1 MNSMNNLE
9 SATGSRDWKDV
20 CRHVMDYASD
30 AILIADSNGCVI
42 QANRRTCELI
52 ERNRHELQGARSID
66 LVCPADRPRLTND
79 LSRLEEGI
87 DLLTVVSFPTT
98 DGHEIPVEISATSV
112 YDRDADEL
120 LFVAILRDLRTRHA
134 EEQSR
139 LRQHE
144 EQRNAIVREIH
155 HRIKNHLQGLLGLIC
170 RESERNPD
178 GAYLFRD
185 ISTKVNSIAVVHGLQ
200 ASQQRDAINLCDL
213 VTTVSALN
221 EEVRGMPGRVTPS
234 VEIPERAL
242 IRESEC
248 VPVALLMNEAIGN
261 AIKHSRTEDDP
272 VTVNLAGDG
281 REGWATVTIRNAGS
295 LPNGFDETT
304 FSGISSGLGLQRA
317 LLPATG
323 AWLSIRNDDSRREV
337 VTVIHFESPVLV
349 KRGPKS

>member
-1 MNSMNNLE
+1 
-9 SATGSRDWKDV
+9 
-20 CRHVMDYASD
+20 
-30 AILIADSNGCVI
+30 
-42 QANRRTCELI
+42 
-52 ERNRHELQGARSID
+52 
-66 LVCPADRPRLTND
+66 
-79 LSRLEEGI
+79 
-87 DLLTVVSFPTT
+87 
-98 DGHEIPVEISATSV
+98 
-112 YDRDADEL
+112 
-120 LFVAILRDLRTRHA
+120 
-134 EEQSR
+134 
-139 LRQHE
+139 
-144 EQRNAIVREIH
+144 
-155 HRIKNHLQGLLGLIC
+155 
-170 RESERNPD
+170 
-178 GAYLFRD
+178 
-185 ISTKVNSIAVVHGLQ
+185 
-200 ASQQRDAINLCDL
+200 
-213 VTTVSALN
+213 
-221 EEVRGMPGRVTPS
+221 MPGRVTPS

-295 LPNGFDETT
+295 LPNGFDENT